1 MKHKESQ
8 SFYIFI
14 QIYCRLKVREGSFNE
29 ITSILAWYEFI
40 NDIILDHLDDEIK
53 STNKSGVWRYCVV
66 CVSSKLYLI
75 IFKLCFSL
83 CWKDS
88 FDFRYLISFKN
99 LLRAIE
105 NIGIVSVYGIKY
117 LTTGK
122 VTQENFI
129 KYVEHD
135 TLIWEYLNSSIHLAP
150 YLQEKLQNV
159 YSTTAYKFYRER
171 HIPNK
176 I

>member
-1 MKHKESQ
+1 M
-8 SFYIFI
+8 FYIFI
-14 QIYCRLKVREGSFNE
+14 QISCRLKVREGSFNE

-53 STNKSGVWRYCVV
+53 STNKSGVWRYQFLCVT
-66 CVSSKLYLI
+66 SQLYPLRLF
-75 IFKLCFSL
+75 FKWCFNLCCNNF
-83 CWKDS
+83 
-88 FDFRYLISFKN
+88 FEFRYLISFKN

-171 HIPNK
+171 HIPN
-176 I
+176 